1 METYRIFISAT
12 ASGSHGGDGK
22 VNASYALRIVGKGVE
37 KFFQS
42 TSREAEVQA
51 MYAKGLDDAFN
62 YLWAEVSDAVAETKP
77 AVDVIVRKPNMQVRF
92 GDAEN
97 SLFEKTET
105 GQTTATDNIETW
117 LADAVW
123 ATHFHVSFREPDG
136 DSERSALK
144 DVERLAK
151 AAFRDPAGTTGF
163 SHG

>member
-1 METYRIFISAT
+1 MEAYRIFISVT
-12 ASGSHGGDGK
+12 ASGSHGGDSK

-37 KFFQS
+37 KFLQS

-51 MYAKGLDDAFN
+51 MYAKGLDDAYN
-62 YLWAEVSDAVAETKP
+62 YLWAEVSDAVAKTKP
-77 AVDVIVRKPNMQVRF
+77 AVEVIVRKPNMQVRF

-97 SLFEKTET
+97 SLFEKTQT
-105 GQTTATDNIETW
+105 GQTKASDNIDTW
-117 LADAVW
+117 LEDAVW

-136 DSERSALK
+136 DFEKSALK

-151 AAFRDPAGTTGF
+151 AALRAPASTTSS